1 MLKWEWR
8 YGKSYKEYMND
19 QIFMKSSVSPSIE
32 QVFLVISDMQSSL
45 SGGKMDG
52 KLFYAF
58 FIILRIYSL
67 TLYVWLLKEYIKE
80 TSL

>member
-1 MLKWEWR
+1 
-8 YGKSYKEYMND
+8 MND

-32 QVFLVISDMQSSL
+32 EVFHVISDMQSSL

-58 FIILRIYSL
+58 FIKFCRFLSIVRLIIEGIY
-67 TLYVWLLKEYIKE
+67 
-80 TSL
+80 